1 VDTSTLACE
10 VIAIASCADPR
21 HLIRLRI
28 KVKGTDGRGNRFQQT
43 AFTHNVS
50 ARGARITQVPP
61 FLYPAA
67 TIDVEYR
74 GRRSRFRVVWV
85 GGLANDE
92 VGLLSLEP
100 SRCIWGTP
108 LPGQLI
114 RSVKMASPAAMAS
127 LHSTIAPRPA
137 VLAQTPSRPGPTEEV
152 TQEKRK
158 RVGYFCKESDCRK
171 TRAFH
176 LIGDGQVLWDIWPQK
191 IECPVSGQR
200 YEYWKDDIRS
210 AGYV

>member
-1 VDTSTLACE
+1 MTSR
-10 VIAIASCADPR
+10 ADPR

-28 KVKGTDGRGNRFQQT
+28 KLKGTDGQGNRFQQT
-43 AFTHNVS
+43 AFTHDVS
-50 ARGARITQVPP
+50 ARGARVMQVPP

-67 TIDVEYR
+67 MIDVEYR

-85 GGLANDE
+85 GGLANNE

-114 RSVKMASPAAMAS
+114 RSVNMAPPAAIVG
-127 LHSTIAPRPA
+127 LHSTIASKPT
-137 VLAQTPSRPGPTEEV
+137 VLAHTPSCSGPNGSV
-152 TQEKRK
+152 MQEKRK
-158 RVGYFCKESDCRK
+158 RVGYFCKDSDCRK

-176 LIGDGQVLWDIWPQK
+176 LIAEGRVVWDIWPQQ

-200 YEYWKDDIRS
+200 YEYWKGDLRS
-210 AGYV
+210 AGHV